1 MTPSAINVTTGIKYQ
16 NPTDPMTAT
25 SPYGKFGQRGTS
37 LQKQLYSQFASPMRT
52 NDMRSM
58 AQGNANYNLGAQTA
72 RANSGLQWA
81 GIGNNAYMER
91 TNNQV
96 ANRNLGTS
104 LLQALLG
111 GYS

>member
-1 MTPSAINVTTGIKYQ
+1 MNIQSGVRVENTTAPKQLTSAYE
-16 NPTDPMTAT
+16 
-25 SPYGKFGQRGTS
+25 KFGQRGTP
-37 LQKQLYSQFASPMRT
+37 LQKQLYGHFAAPMQT
-52 NDMRSM
+52 NDMRQM

-72 RANSGLQWA
+72 RANSGLQW
-81 GIGNNAYMER
+81 GNIGQQQYMNNV
-91 TNNQV
+91 NNQV